1 MTRPYIPHNGGRCP
15 VKPDTLVDLQ
25 FRDGSEWK
33 RARAGNWAS
42 WAKGV
47 PDAWTGTS
55 ISASRHIIGWRLSF
69 PQRRTIWQRIASI
82 FKRKD
87 TQ

>member
-1 MTRPYIPHNGGRCP
+1 MTRPFIPHNGGRCP

-25 FRDGSEWK
+25 FRDGSEWLQTH
-33 RARAGNWAS
+33 AGS
-42 WAKGV
+42 WGSWPHSVAN
-47 PDAWTGTS
+47 AWTGTGLP
-55 ISASRHIIGWRLSF
+55 ADCHIVGWRLSF

>member
-15 VKPDTLVDLQ
+15 VKPDTLVDIQ
-25 FRDGSEWK
+25 FADGTEWL
-33 RARAGNWAS
+33 RTPAGS
-42 WAKGV
+42 WSGPADW
-47 PDAWTGTS
+47 PDAW
-55 ISASRHIIGWRLSF
+55 RHRGVPHSQHIVGWRLSF